1 MLKRKI
7 TDRLIQWKKA
17 KDQKC
22 LLLFGARQVGK
33 TFIVDQFGNDNYE
46 SYISIDFR
54 KYPSLKSIFEG
65 DLDVDTLM
73 AKISLFLPQSRFIP
87 ENTLLLLDEIQDCP
101 AARTSLKYWAQ
112 DGRVDVIATGSQ
124 LGVSMH
130 GSAIP
135 AGYETKIM
143 MHSLDFEEFLWALGV
158 SESSITLIRSYL
170 ERGEKIPEDINE
182 KMFSYM
188 RQYMVIG
195 GMPDVIN
202 QFLKTNN
209 YAAADEIQ
217 NQLNMEYRD
226 DIAKY
231 ADSSIRMKAIA
242 CYDSIPQQLL
252 KDNHKFQYKMVKK
265 GTTSSYYENSFDW
278 LEKAGILTRCYN
290 VETPAFPLAGYKK
303 NDQFTV
309 YLNDIG
315 LLSAFYGFQIKAP
328 LIQNTLTGNV
338 KGALYENLIADMLI
352 KRNHP
357 LYYYSNEKRTVQ
369 IEFLLE
375 ENAHVIPMEVKAKN
389 RSTPSL
395 NKLLLTDDIPY
406 GYKMISGN
414 LGIEEKKKTLPLYMA
429 MFL

>member
-7 TDRLIQWKKA
+7 MDQLIKWKESKE
-17 KDQKC
+17 KKC
-22 LLLFGARQVGK
+22 LLLYGARQVGK
-33 TFIVDQFGNDNYE
+33 TYIVDQFAKDHYD

-65 DLDVDTLM
+65 DLDVDTLIS
-73 AKISLFLPQSRFIP
+73 KISLFLPQSRFIP
-87 ENTLLLLDEIQDCP
+87 NNTLLLLDEIQDCP
-101 AARTSLKYWAQ
+101 PARTSLKYWAQ
-112 DGRVDVIATGSQ
+112 DDRFDVIATGSQ

-130 GSAIP
+130 GNAVP

-143 MHSLDFEEFLWALGV
+143 MHSLDFEEFLWAMGIP
-158 SESSITLIRSYL
+158 ESSISMIYSYFIS
-170 ERGEKIPEDINE
+170 GEKIPEEINN
-182 KMFSYM
+182 KMFSYL

-202 QFLKTNN
+202 QFLKANN
-209 YAAADEIQ
+209 YAIADELQ

-265 GTTSSYYENSFDW
+265 GTTSSYYENSFEW
-278 LEKAGILTRCYN
+278 LEKAGLLTRCYN
-290 VETPAFPLAGYKK
+290 VKIPEFPLSGYKK
-303 NDQFTV
+303 SDQFTV

-328 LIQNTLTGNV
+328 LLQNTLVGNV
-338 KGALYENLIADMLI
+338 KGALYENLIADILL
-352 KRNHP
+352 KKNHP
-357 LYYYSNEKRTVQ
+357 LYYYANEKRTVQ

-375 ENAHVIPMEVKAKN
+375 ENSHVVPMEVKAKN
-389 RSTPSL
+389 RATPSL
-395 NKLLLTDDIPY
+395 NKLLLSDIIPY

-414 LGIEEKKKTLPLYMA
+414 IGFEGKKKTLPLYMA